1 MEISQTLYAIWPT
14 TTIPTE
20 PAAKAS
26 KHNTDTNTQIARSI
40 NETMPNTDD
49 PRLRRKTEEDNRL
62 GKKVN
67 ENLPKAAELKI
78 EMDNIHQDAEKHQV
92 SAAWFKTVQ
101 IQNKRKSEA
110 LSSEPNQING
120 TIDRGRE
127 AKTKT
132 N

>member
-1 MEISQTLYAIWPT
+1 
-14 TTIPTE
+14 
-20 PAAKAS
+20 
-26 KHNTDTNTQIARSI
+26 
-40 NETMPNTDD
+40 
-49 PRLRRKTEEDNRL
+49 
-62 GKKVN
+62 
-67 ENLPKAAELKI
+67 
-78 EMDNIHQDAEKHQV
+78 MDNAHQDAEKHQV

-101 IQNKRKSEA
+101 IQSKRKSEA